1 MATEYVIESI
11 AKRIAGDI
19 VWSENPGLA
28 MRKWRE
34 TFGVSQSELARILG
48 MSQSVIA
55 DYERNRRQPGSY
67 VVKKFVEGLIEAD
80 SKRGYK
86 VINELGKLFSLNFP
100 FILDMADFVSPI
112 TLQDVVMAVDGI
124 PVMAD
129 LSNIQ
134 VYGYVITDSIR
145 AITALSGMEFYQFL
159 SIVFNRILVFT
170 KVSSGRSPMI
180 ALKIAPI
187 RPKLVILHRPV
198 KMDPLSIYI
207 ANKEGINVIVSTKR
221 TEDEL
226 LNGLK
231 SLALRSEIK
240 LP

>member
-34 TFGVSQSELARILG
+34 TFGISQSELARILG

-86 VINELGKLFSLNFP
+86 VINELGKLFS
-100 FILDMADFVSPI
+100 
-112 TLQDVVMAVDGI
+112 
-124 PVMAD
+124 
-129 LSNIQ
+129 
-134 VYGYVITDSIR
+134 
-145 AITALSGMEFYQFL
+145 
-159 SIVFNRILVFT
+159 
-170 KVSSGRSPMI
+170 
-180 ALKIAPI
+180 
-187 RPKLVILHRPV
+187 
-198 KMDPLSIYI
+198 
-207 ANKEGINVIVSTKR
+207 
-221 TEDEL
+221 
-226 LNGLK
+226 
-231 SLALRSEIK
+231 
-240 LP
+240 